1 MGATPP
7 PRRDT
12 LNTDAGSPVASARA
26 AAMDAGE
33 EKGERGTISLEVEGT
48 QGAVAL
54 EGENP
59 YTNASK
65 VVHWVVEAVLVEEV
79 VVVDGTRLVKVVVIR
94 TTPPVGA
101 GGGGCT
107 PSLLTPTT

>member
-1 MGATPP
+1 
-7 PRRDT
+7 
-12 LNTDAGSPVASARA
+12 
-26 AAMDAGE
+26 MDAGE

-65 VVHWVVEAVLVEEV
+65 EVH
-79 VVVDGTRLVKVVVIR
+79 
-94 TTPPVGA
+94 
-101 GGGGCT
+101 
-107 PSLLTPTT
+107 